1 MGHCEQHTTT
11 SMTRHFPCFVLFR
24 VRVRAYACV
33 LACVRACVRVSV
45 CVCMCV
51 KASSMAQ
58 LCGWA
63 QSTRSDLADADSK
76 WKPDPRHSSHAG
88 CASGSGQEA
97 VSTVSF

>member
-1 MGHCEQHTTT
+1 
-11 SMTRHFPCFVLFR
+11 
-24 VRVRAYACV
+24 
-33 LACVRACVRVSV
+33 
-45 CVCMCV
+45 MCV

>member
-1 MGHCEQHTTT
+1 MCVCVCL
-11 SMTRHFPCFVLFR
+11 SVCVCVFV
-24 VRVRAYACV
+24 CV
-33 LACVRACVRVSV
+33 CVCACVRVSV